1 MKITWIG
8 HSCFV
13 IATEAGTLVTDPF
26 AKEVPYDFPRVPAD
40 VVTVSHGHDD
50 HNASGRVGGKPVVV
64 QTAGVHAAGKGLR
77 ITGIPSSHDPVGESR
92 RGENLIFVIEAEG
105 MVLAHLGDL
114 GRSLEP
120 AQRAALARV
129 DVLMAPV
136 GGYYTIDAATA
147 ASLARSLP
155 NVRVVFPMHYRTE
168 LIAEWPIGPVDEF
181 LRTMDNARHIG
192 SSSVALTKASLPE
205 ALEVWVLDHA

>member
-8 HSCFV
+8 HSCFEIV
-13 IATEAGTLVTDPF
+13 TDVGTLVMDPF
-26 AKEVPYDFPRVPAD
+26 VKEVPYQFPRVSAD

-50 HNASGRVGGKPVVV
+50 HNAVGRVGGKPAVF
-64 QTAGVHAAGKGLR
+64 QTAGVHTAGKGLR

-120 AQRAALARV
+120 AQRGALARV

-147 ASLARSLP
+147 ATLARSLP

-168 LIAEWPIGPVDEF
+168 LIAEWPIAPVDEF
-181 LRTMDNARHIG
+181 LRTMDNVRHIG
-192 SSSVALTKASLPE
+192 SSSVALTKATLPE